1 MKHILVILLSFSLA
15 LVTNVAYAQDP
26 ERETDGEASVEIDW
40 EAIEAALAPLEQI
53 QLEPPQLTNGEDGER
68 QTWLYEGQ
76 LAPWD
81 GVLLN
86 PPAAAFII
94 SEYEA
99 AYSRARAALERQR
112 ASDMNRLRLEVGRL
126 ELQLRS
132 ERQQSEVQVEGLQ
145 REILRLEE
153 AHQALIDETSG
164 DFWEDFLMVGGGI
177 LGGIAVGVLIGFLAA
192 AAN

>member
-1 MKHILVILLSFSLA
+1 MKHIFTILFSFFLA
-15 LVTNVAYAQDP
+15 LATNVAYAQDP
-26 ERETDGEASVEIDW
+26 ERETSGETGVEIDW
-40 EAIEAALAPLEQI
+40 ETIETSLAPLEQI
-53 QLEPPQLTNGEDGER
+53 QLEPPQLTNGEAGER
-68 QTWLYEGQ
+68 QVWLYEGQ

-86 PPAAAFII
+86 PPAAAFIV

-99 AYSRARAALERQR
+99 AVSRARAALGRQR
-112 ASDMNRLRLEVGRL
+112 ASDSNRLRLEVGRL

-132 ERQQSEVQVEGLQ
+132 EKQQFGIQIVGLQ
-145 REILRLEE
+145 REILRLGE

-164 DFWEDFLMVGGGI
+164 NFWKNFLKVGGGI
-177 LGGIAVGVLIGFLAA
+177 LGGIVVGIIIGFFVG